1 MTVPLLEVD
10 RLSIARRGVS
20 VPLVTDV
27 SLVVGRGSL
36 TSIVGQSGSGKSLTL
51 RTLMGLLPTNGWR
64 LSGTIA
70 FDGRPFDA
78 GRPEDLAGLR
88 GKGIAMIFQD
98 PATHLNP
105 LMTIGDHLT
114 EVIGKSRDQARD
126 LLARVRL
133 TELDR
138 ILASHPH
145 RLSGGQK
152 QRAMIAL
159 ALASQPRLLLADEPT
174 SALDATVQREIMD
187 LLDELRRD
195 CRLTIL
201 MVTHDMPMAL
211 TVSDRVCVM
220 SDGKIVDTFDPAAID
235 PRTACEATRELLE
248 GTGRIT
254 VRPMQKPVDAPV
266 VLQTER
272 LTKTWNNT
280 EPPAL
285 APISLTVRRGTILAI
300 VGESGSGKTTL
311 GRLVVGL
318 AKPSGGS
325 VRIGM
330 GENTAPQLRS
340 RRVQM
345 VFQDPAT
352 ALDPDRTVRALLTET
367 MKVNGIGADSSARLR
382 EATGLLAKVRL
393 PATTLDRRPMQL
405 SGGERQRVAI
415 ARALAPRPEIL
426 ICDESVSAL
435 DVLVRGEILELLAD
449 LRASLGLTILF
460 ITHDLGLVECFADEI
475 AVLEGGHLV
484 EIGPVNTVFGEPAS
498 PYTRKLIA
506 SRYPLPPTV

>member
-1 MTVPLLEVD
+1 MTHPLLETD
-10 RLSIARRGVS
+10 RLSVARRGS
-20 VPLVTDV
+20 SQPLVKNI
-27 SLVVGRGSL
+27 SLAVELGSL
-36 TSIVGQSGSGKSLTL
+36 TMIVGRSGSGKSLTL
-51 RTLMGLLPTNGWR
+51 RALMGLLPATAWR
-64 LSGTIA
+64 VSGDIV
-70 FDGRPFDA
+70 FDDQRFDA
-78 GRPEDLAGLR
+78 GRPEHLAGLR
-88 GKGIAMIFQD
+88 GAGMAMIFQD
-98 PATHLNP
+98 PAAHLDP
-105 LMTIGDHLT
+105 LMTVGGHLA
-114 EVIGKSRDQARD
+114 EVVGPRPAVVRE
-126 LLARVRL
+126 LLAQVRL
-133 TELDR
+133 TDPDR
-138 ILASHPH
+138 MLAARPH
-145 RLSGGQK
+145 ELSGGQK
-152 QRAMIAL
+152 QRVMIAL
-159 ALASQPRLLLADEPT
+159 ALASRPQLLLADEPT

-187 LLDELRRD
+187 LLGELRRD
-195 CRLTIL
+195 CGLTLL

-220 SDGKIVDTFDPAAID
+220 SDGEIVDTFNPAAID
-235 PRTACEATRELLE
+235 PRTAHAATRELLE
-248 GTGRIT
+248 GTGRIS
-254 VRPMQKPVDAPV
+254 VRPIQKPVGAPV

-280 EPPAL
+280 KPPAL

-325 VRIGM
+325 VRVWA
-330 GENTAPQLRS
+330 GETTAAHLRI
-340 RRVQM
+340 RRAQM

-352 ALDPDRTVRALLTET
+352 ALDPDRTVGALLTET
-367 MKVNGIGADSSARLR
+367 MKVNGIGADSTARLR
-382 EATGLLAKVRL
+382 EATDLLARVGL
-393 PATTLDRRPMQL
+393 PATTLDRRPTQL

-435 DVLVRGEILELLAD
+435 DVLVRSGILELLAD

-460 ITHDLGLVECFADEI
+460 ITHDLGLVECFADEV

-484 EIGPVNTVFGEPAS
+484 EIGPVNTVFGQPAS

-506 SRYPLPPTV
+506 SRYPLPPAM